1 MKYGFV
7 RTAAAAAAAA
17 LFLTSAVYAAAP
29 ENAARRAILADGV
42 SGRVLYEKSADER
55 SLIASTTKIMTGLL
69 ICENCDLN
77 AEFSIP
83 AEAVGVEGSSLYL
96 TQGEVCSVREL
107 LYGMMLRSGND
118 AATALAIFCDG
129 SIERFVA
136 RMNMRARE
144 LGLWGTHFENP
155 SGLDA
160 QEHYSTARD
169 LAKLA
174 CAAMKNQTF
183 HEVVSTKSVTI
194 GSRTM
199 TNHNKLLWRY
209 DGASGIKT
217 GYTRAAGRVLVSC
230 AERDGRRLIAVTIDD
245 PDDWN
250 DHAALLDYGFDAFEA
265 RKVAVAGQTLAQL
278 PVISGEQAS
287 VELVAGDTLVL
298 PLLPEETIEIRILAP
313 QMVFAPVLAGQA
325 GTAEVW
331 CGGERLGEIPL
342 YYRQPV
348 AQVTAQRRFRRIFG
362 G

>member
-144 LGLWGTHFENP
+144 LGLWGTHF
-155 SGLDA
+155 
-160 QEHYSTARD
+160 
-169 LAKLA
+169 
-174 CAAMKNQTF
+174 
-183 HEVVSTKSVTI
+183 
-194 GSRTM
+194 
-199 TNHNKLLWRY
+199 
-209 DGASGIKT
+209 
-217 GYTRAAGRVLVSC
+217 
-230 AERDGRRLIAVTIDD
+230 
-245 PDDWN
+245 
-250 DHAALLDYGFDAFEA
+250 
-265 RKVAVAGQTLAQL
+265 
-278 PVISGEQAS
+278 
-287 VELVAGDTLVL
+287 
-298 PLLPEETIEIRILAP
+298 
-313 QMVFAPVLAGQA
+313 
-325 GTAEVW
+325 
-331 CGGERLGEIPL
+331 
-342 YYRQPV
+342 
-348 AQVTAQRRFRRIFG
+348 
-362 G
+362 